1 MRRVGVFD
9 GPVRA
14 RHMAEALDTL
24 GPGGVPRMIGR
35 RPTRDAGYA
44 ISPR

>member
-1 MRRVGVFD
+1 MRRIGVLD

-14 RHMAEALDTL
+14 RHMAEVLDTL
-24 GPGGVPRMIGR
+24 GPGGVPRTTRR